1 MIKEVDRVDSPKG
14 RNKSASRYWIMN
26 SVQTDMEKDLGK
38 IGRYPTN
45 NRETVTFP
53 LNKYV
58 AFTRRVC
65 VCVCVCLGV
74 WAPACVHVYARWHMC
89 VCMCVCA
96 HMPVCVC
103 VRACVCASVHVCVC
117 VCTCARVCA
126 CTRALI
132 RTCVCVCVCSRP
144 RHLSPASRYAAPL

>member
-65 VCVCVCLGV
+65 VCV
-74 WAPACVHVYARWHMC
+74 WVY
-89 VCMCVCA
+89 VCA
-96 HMPVCVC
+96 H
-103 VRACVCASVHVCVC
+103 VCAHVCPHVCAHVCATLPSVHVEQ
-117 VCTCARVCA
+117 
-126 CTRALI
+126 
-132 RTCVCVCVCSRP
+132 SS
-144 RHLSPASRYAAPL
+144 H